1 MDKFDRIFQ
10 LHAILASRRTPISL
24 EQLRAKLECS
34 KSTVLRAIETMKNHL
49 CAPIEFDR
57 EAGGYRYGKPVGGEA
72 YELPGLW
79 FSANELQALAIMR
92 RLFKDAG
99 GGLLEEH
106 LGPLARRLDE
116 LTRHRR
122 LNLGEAATR
131 LRFPALAARPAGDAF
146 NTVTSATLERR
157 KCWLEYH
164 ARSTDERS
172 ERTVSPQ
179 RITHYREAWYLDAWD
194 ESRAGLRS
202 FSIDRIL
209 RATVLDE
216 RAVDVPE
223 AELDEH
229 YASAYGIFGGKAD
242 KVAVLR
248 FTPERARWV
257 ADERWHPEQR
267 GRWLLGGTYELSLPY
282 RDSRELVMDVM
293 RHGANVEVVAPD
305 TLRAEVG
312 RQLERAAGAYGHP
325 KYDGHDPVD
334 EVVDQ
339 NNARGQNT
347 EGELDSLVV
356 QHGRLSM
363 LHEVRMYVAD
373 V

>member
-1 MDKFDRIFQ
+1 VDKFDRIFQ

-24 EQLRAKLECS
+24 EQLIAKLECS

-49 CAPIEFDR
+49 RAPIEFDR
-57 EAGGYRYGKPVGGEA
+57 EAGGYQYGKPQGAEA

-79 FSANELQALAIMR
+79 FTANELQALAVMR
-92 RLFKDAG
+92 RLLKDAG

-106 LGPLARRLDE
+106 LGPLAKRLDD

-122 LNLGEAATR
+122 LNLGEAASR
-131 LRFPALAARPAGDAF
+131 LRFPALAARPAGEAF
-146 NTVTSATLERR
+146 NAAASATLKRR
-157 KCWLEYH
+157 KLWIQYH

-194 ESRAGLRS
+194 EKRDALRS

-209 RATVLDE
+209 RASVLE
-216 RAVDVPE
+216 EPAVDVPE

-248 FTPERARWV
+248 FTPESARWV
-257 ADERWHPEQR
+257 ADETWHPEQR
-267 GRWLLGGTYELSLPY
+267 GRWLEGGAYELSIPY

-293 RHGANVEVVAPD
+293 RHGADVEVIAPD
-305 TLRAEVG
+305 ELRAEVG
-312 RQLERAAGAYGHP
+312 RRLERAARAYRERM
-325 KYDGHDPVD
+325 PV
-334 EVVDQ
+334 V
-339 NNARGQNT
+339 
-347 EGELDSLVV
+347 
-356 QHGRLSM
+356 
-363 LHEVRMYVAD
+363 
-373 V
+373 